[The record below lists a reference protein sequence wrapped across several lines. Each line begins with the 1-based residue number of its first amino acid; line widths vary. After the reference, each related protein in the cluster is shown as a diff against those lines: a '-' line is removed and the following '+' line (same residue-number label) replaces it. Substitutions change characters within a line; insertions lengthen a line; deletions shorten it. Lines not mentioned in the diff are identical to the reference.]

1 MQGVFTTTVAQG
13 ETENPNL
20 RMQARDLPGDGTF
33 HASCV
38 KSTLAFFWLY
48 WLVRGKPWT

>member
-20 RMQARDLPGDGTF
+20 RMQAQDLPGDGTF
-33 HASCV
+33 RV
-38 KSTLAFFWLY
+38 KSTLAFFWVYL
-48 WLVRGKPWT
+48 LVRGKPWT